1 MGTVGFLFTAPAR
14 RCRAAIPQAA
24 TDGVLR
30 AELAGSL
37 VVDAGRPYVEALPA
51 AIPWPVV
58 FAAGLQKPADHQSL
72 PDTSNCPFR
81 RRLMAPDE
89 PASYVELQ
97 GVLLSKGRQSL
108 DRRAL

>member
-51 AIPWPVV
+51 AIPWSVV
-58 FAAGLQKPADHQSL
+58 FAAGLQKPVAHQSL

-81 RRLMAPDE
+81 QILIAPDE

-97 GVLLSKGRQSL
+97 DVLLSKGRQSL